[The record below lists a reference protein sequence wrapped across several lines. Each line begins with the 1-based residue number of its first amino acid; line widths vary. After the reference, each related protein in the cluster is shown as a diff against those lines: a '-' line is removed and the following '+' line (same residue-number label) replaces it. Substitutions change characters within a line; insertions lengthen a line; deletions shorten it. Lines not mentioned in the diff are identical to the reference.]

1 MEALLFWVFAMV
13 GVVCG
18 VLVVWH
24 RNPMS
29 SAVYLVVTM
38 LCLSG
43 FYVLLSGAFVA
54 AIQVLI
60 YAGAVMV
67 LILFVIM
74 MLNVPQEMFQREG
87 SVLAWV
93 VTGVVGVFLVVRLA
107 RLFRQ
112 GQPAALPQPVVDFGT
127 IQAVGAQLFGPYVLP
142 FELTSVLLLIAIIG
156 AVILARRRT
165 L

>member
-1 MEALLFWVFAMV
+1 MEVFLFWVFALV
-13 GVVCG
+13 GVSSG
-18 VLVVWH
+18 FMVVWH
-24 RNPMS
+24 PNPMS

-38 LCLSG
+38 LCLAG

-54 AIQVLI
+54 VIQVLV

-74 MLNVPQEMFQREG
+74 MLNVPQESVQREG
-87 SVLAWV
+87 SKPGWICA
-93 VTGVVGVFLVVRLA
+93 GVIGLLLLLRLA
-107 RLFRQ
+107 GLLRS
-112 GQPAALPQPVVDFGT
+112 GQPATIPQPAEDFGT
-127 IQAVGAQLFGPYVLP
+127 IQAVGAQLFGPYTLP
-142 FELTSVLLLIAIIG
+142 FEVTSVLLLIAIIG